1 MKWSH
6 DYSDQ
11 KVHLSPVYFV
21 SLCGD
26 QLLTLCSLLKNLL
39 IICAYVHDIN
49 KCKPTTKNK
58 DHVQTLICYFF

>member
-39 IICAYVHDIN
+39 IILKRFWNLSSDSCHL
-49 KCKPTTKNK
+49 C
-58 DHVQTLICYFF
+58 